1 MSPFLATL
9 AISFGINAV
18 FFLVAA
24 IRKTDVVTDLSY
36 GLSFAVTALVLV
48 LVNGVIDPLRLAL
61 AAMVVAW
68 ALRLASFLFSR
79 ILSIKVDHRFDG
91 MREKPLLF
99 ARFWILQALSVAV
112 IMLPVTLALGRPQPG
127 LAPLHYVGALAWL
140 LGLVIESVADAQKST
155 WKRRG
160 EKDFINRGLWAW
172 SRHPNYFG
180 ELLLWWGI
188 WLYALPSLS
197 GLDHLAVLGPLF
209 ISLLIIFVSGIPLL
223 EKAAEKKYA
232 GREDYAAYRASTSIL
247 VPLPPRRKSKAKA

>member
-1 MSPFLATL
+1 MSQFLVTL

-36 GLSFAVTALVLV
+36 GLSFAVTTLVLV
-48 LVNGVIDPLRLAL
+48 LVDGVTDPLRLAL

-68 ALRLASFLFSR
+68 AFRLASFLLGR

-91 MREKPLLF
+91 MRDKALVF

-112 IMLPVTLALGRPQPG
+112 IMLPVTLALGRPQPS
-127 LAPLHYVGALAWL
+127 LAPLHWIGALAWL
-140 LGLVIESVADAQKST
+140 LGLVIESVADSQKSA

-160 EKDFINRGLWAW
+160 EKDYINRGLWAW

-188 WLYALPSLS
+188 WIYALPSLS
-197 GLDHLAVLGPLF
+197 GLDHLAVFGPLF
-209 ISLLIIFVSGIPLL
+209 ISLLILFVSGIPLL
-223 EKAAEKKYA
+223 EKAADKKYA
-232 GREDYAAYRASTSIL
+232 GREDYAAYRAGTSVLI
-247 VPLPPRRKSKAKA
+247 PLPPKRKPRDRS